1 MTTAQLI
8 LMNGVYL
15 VVLIAVVYLT
25 RASIR
30 RVAGALAAGVAIG
43 LVALGSLALGEKI
56 GWWQIPMQWTPLLLF
71 LLYSS
76 LVISCAPI
84 YLVIWRVVRRYGW
97 RGLAAFAVAAAI
109 IGPIR
114 DYRVAA
120 TFHEWI
126 VFASGVAPILAVA
139 MIYVMIVILGYA
151 VMRLIAGPAH
161 LDRLAQRRRDST

>member
-15 VVLIAVVYLT
+15 MVLVTVIYLT
-25 RASIR
+25 RASVR
-30 RVAGALAAGVAIG
+30 RVTGALAAGIAVG
-43 LVALGSLALGEKI
+43 LVTLSSLAFGVKI
-56 GWWQIPMQWTPLLLF
+56 GWWQIPMQWTPFLLF
-71 LLYSS
+71 LLYSG

-120 TFHEWI
+120 TFPEWI
-126 VFASGVAPILAVA
+126 VFASGVAPVLAVA

-151 VMRLIAGPAH
+151 VMRLIAGPTH
-161 LDRLAQRRRDST
+161 LDRLAQRRRNST